1 MSNIAAFFRANTG
14 ALVVTMLLTMGT
26 IVFGSVALLMSRSG
40 TSLKPIIFVAGFF
53 LIILA
58 PQAVWHY
65 SQAFGWI
72 ERDDLAWVPSG
83 SGAAQWRANDDLLEV
98 KDGRFARPADIY
110 GPAYDKDLVSDLRE
124 RMAQVFGG
132 AQAAEMAALRTGG
145 MTVLARFSSPDDA
158 LAAANAYSNAMA
170 GHFPQP
176 DANGIHMVP
185 RATDVMAIIVAGRI
199 LVAYSAPDSTAVR
212 KLWAESPIVTMAS
225 PEKDAQASE
234 AGAKKISRAKFG
246 LIAMVLTLILAVGW
260 FFRMS
265 AWASQSEPGVGV
277 TPVSPTTLRERLMA
291 VNALDVPFSVQP
303 SPDDPSVLIGTWRYA
318 DAKWIDLARAHGMK
332 RTYRILMKL
341 DEANNIVRPT
351 EQTGA
356 LDWSAG
362 ADGGSMQWATQRGII
377 FFQYETVR
385 VFGLQIDSQNRLTP
399 NLSYKYTFNL
409 QEMKAPLIDAVTK
422 SGWTWRPTMLH
433 GPRWIAWLTE

>member
-14 ALVVTMLLTMGT
+14 ALVVTMLLTIGT
-26 IVFGSVALLMSRSG
+26 IVFSFVALLMSRSG
-40 TSLKPIIFVAGFF
+40 TSLRPIIFVAGFF

-72 ERDDLAWVPSG
+72 ERDDLTWVPGG
-83 SGAAQWRANDDLLEV
+83 SGATVRWRANEDLLAV
-98 KDGRFARPADIY
+98 KDGRFTRPADIY

-124 RMAQVFGG
+124 RLAQVFGR
-132 AQAAEMAALRTGG
+132 AQAAEMAALRSGG
-145 MTVLARFSSPDDA
+145 MTVLAQFSSPDDA
-158 LAAANAYSNAMA
+158 MAAATGYANAMA
-170 GHFPQP
+170 GHFPEP
-176 DANGIHMVP
+176 DANGIHMVQ
-185 RATDVMAIIVAGRI
+185 RATDVMAIIVADRT
-199 LVAYSAPDSTAVR
+199 LAAYSAPDSTSVR
-212 KLWAESPIVTMAS
+212 KLWAESPVVRMVS
-225 PEKDAQASE
+225 LEKDAASTD
-234 AGAKKISRAKFG
+234 AGAKISRTKFG
-246 LIAMVLTLILAVGW
+246 LIALVLTLFLSVGW
-260 FFRMS
+260 FFKMS
-265 AWASQSEPGVGV
+265 AWASQSEPAAGVS
-277 TPVSPTTLRERLMA
+277 PVSSATLRERLMA

-303 SPDDPSVLIGTWRYA
+303 SPDDSSVLIGTWRYA

-341 DEANNIVRPT
+341 DEANNTVRPT

-362 ADGGSMQWATQRGII
+362 AKGGSMQWATQRGII

-385 VFGLQIDSQNRLTP
+385 VFGLQFDSQNKLTP

-409 QEMKAPLIDAVTK
+409 QEMKAPLIEAVTK
-422 SGWTWRPTMLH
+422 SGWKWRPTMLH